1 MARSTVAW
9 WFPVVLLGCGSLSR
23 PTTAVQNVILI
34 SIDTLR
40 ADHLGCYG
48 YERATSPA
56 LDLLAAGGVL
66 FEEAAASAPYTV
78 PSHASMLTGLYSRSH
93 GMITWARRLPEE
105 IQPIAARLS
114 AQGFATAAMVNVSL
128 LNQRF
133 GFGRGFDEYFS
144 IAPEPAGAAAA
155 TIVSFAK
162 DWMQRHRGERF
173 FLFLHFYDVHSDYDA
188 PEEYRRKF
196 VRPYA
201 GRANGTTEQLSRY
214 LKGRIG
220 GWGEPDARHLADL
233 YDASIRQLDD
243 QLGPF
248 FEELRVGGLWDRT
261 LVIVTSDHG
270 EELLEHGT
278 VLHSHVLYQESLHV
292 PLILAGAD
300 LPQGT
305 RIPEP
310 VSLVDIT
317 PTILALTGTPDVDGL
332 DGVDLSRSWKSPAAW
347 PPRRGIFS
355 ETEQWPG
362 MEPGN
367 LRSSVRLGRFKL
379 LYDRLS
385 DARSLFDLE
394 SDSEERVDIASSRAE
409 LLEPLWLELESYMQR
424 ETADAESLELSE
436 EQMQRL
442 RELGYAE

>member
-66 FEEAAASAPYTV
+66 FEEAAATAPYTV

-188 PEEYRRKF
+188 PDEYRRKF

-201 GRANGTTEQLSRY
+201 GRSNGTTEQLSRY

-278 VLHSHVLYQESLHV
+278 VLHSHVLYQESLHI

-317 PTILALTGTPDVDGL
+317 PTILALYGLPAGDDMDGRVIEEVFEP
-332 DGVDLSRSWKSPAAW
+332 GFLSRRSGERIATYERTAA
-347 PPRRGIFS
+347 
-355 ETEQWPG
+355 
-362 MEPGN
+362 
-367 LRSSVRLGRFKL
+367 K
-379 LYDRLS
+379 
-385 DARSLFDLE
+385 
-394 SDSEERVDIASSRAE
+394 
-409 LLEPLWLELESYMQR
+409 
-424 ETADAESLELSE
+424 
-436 EQMQRL
+436 
-442 RELGYAE
+442 